1 MKTIVTTIF
10 GQAATWDPFDRA
22 TIATHT
28 MTRPAADHIAEVEF
42 PELDQACT
50 VFADAFLRA
59 VAL

>member
-10 GQAATWDPFDRA
+10 GQMGTCEPFDRA
-22 TIATHT
+22 AIHPVA
-28 MTRPAADHIAEVEF
+28 RPAADHLAEVEF

-50 VFADAFLRA
+50 VFADALRRG

>member
-10 GQAATWDPFDRA
+10 GQAGTWDPFDRA
-22 TIATHT
+22 AIHT
-28 MTRPAADHIAEVEF
+28 MARPAADHIAEVEF

-50 VFADAFLRA
+50 VFADAFHRA